1 MSYIALANYYVQP
14 GKKEKAIK
22 YLQETLFKSAKS
34 AGCYELKILQGVDTN
49 HLIGMGTYSDI
60 DSAQNFHKELENEI
74 KEDLQSYLEK
84 PLEREVFE
92 VIYQT

>member
-34 AGCYELKILQGVDTN
+34 VGCYELKILQGVDTN

-60 DSAQNFHKELENEI
+60 ESAQNFHEALENEI
-74 KEDLQSYLEK
+74 REELQVFLEK

-92 VIYQT
+92 VLYQT